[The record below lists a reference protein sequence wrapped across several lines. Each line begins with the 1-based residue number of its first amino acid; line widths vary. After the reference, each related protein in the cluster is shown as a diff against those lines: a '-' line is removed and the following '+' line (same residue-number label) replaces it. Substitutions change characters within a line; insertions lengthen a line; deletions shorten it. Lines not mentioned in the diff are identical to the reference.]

1 MSKDIAA
8 NIAEIRRRIA
18 NAAARYGRDPYA
30 IKLMAVTKTV
40 AVERIKEAVDA
51 GITLFGENYVQEAR
65 EKITALGKNVQ
76 WHMIGRLQT
85 NKAKYVVLLF
95 DCVQSVDRIE
105 LALEL
110 DKRARLAGYNLNV
123 LIEVNVS
130 GEQTKSGIAVPDT
143 PELIKKVA
151 ALENISVRGLMT
163 MAPYSDNAED
173 SRPYF
178 RALKNLGRQIS
189 EAMIPGVQMDELSM
203 GMTDDFEVAIEEG
216 ATIVRIGRAIFG
228 ERK

>member
-1 MSKDIAA
+1 MSKDLP

-18 NAAARYGRDPYA
+18 NAAARCGRDPHA

-95 DCVQSVDRIE
+95 DCGQSVDRIE

-110 DKRARLAGYNLNV
+110 DKRARLAGYTSTAHRSKCSERN
-123 LIEVNVS
+123 
-130 GEQTKSGIAVPDT
+130 KSGT
-143 PELIKKVA
+143 PPRTHRADKK
-151 ALENISVRGLMT
+151 IGLWKYFPCASNDH
-163 MAPYSDNAED
+163 APYSDNAED

-178 RALKNLGRQIS
+178 RA
-189 EAMIPGVQMDELSM
+189 
-203 GMTDDFEVAIEEG
+203 
-216 ATIVRIGRAIFG
+216 
-228 ERK
+228 

>member
-1 MSKDIAA
+1 MNKSIAA
-8 NIAEIRRRIA
+8 NIDEIKKRIA
-18 NAAARYGRDPYA
+18 LAATRAGRDPGE

-40 AVERIKEAVDA
+40 AAGRVKEAIDA
-51 GITLFGENYVQEAR
+51 GITLFGENYVQEAKD
-65 EKITALGKNVQ
+65 KIATLEKNVQ
-76 WHMIGRLQT
+76 WHMIGHLQT
-85 NKAKYVVLLF
+85 NKSKYVVHLF
-95 DCVQSVDRIE
+95 NCVQSVDRLE
-105 LALEL
+105 LAQEL
-110 DKRARLAGYNLNV
+110 DKRAELAGYKIDA

-130 GEQTKSGIAVPDT
+130 GEQTKSGIAAPDAIN
-143 PELIKKVA
+143 LVKRVS

-163 MAPYSDNAED
+163 MPPFSDNPED

-178 RALKNLGRQIS
+178 RALKEISRQIS
-189 EAMIPGVQMDELSM
+189 EARIPCVMMDELSM